1 MPLHL
6 EKTVAGISSSNCLQ
20 PSLSEKGES
29 GNKSLL
35 RANGANFFQPRE
47 NASGHSMFG
56 GNIRSAEFLITNG
69 NPKNIEVRGVERWEG
84 MLLCITTSC
93 NPQHKKRAQ

>member
-1 MPLHL
+1 MRR
-6 EKTVAGISSSNCLQ
+6 GS
-20 PSLSEKGES
+20 S

-35 RANGANFFQPRE
+35 RVNGANFFQPRE

-69 NPKNIEVRGVERWEG
+69 NPKNIEVRFAR
-84 MLLCITTSC
+84 LLCLVMQAAMAESS
-93 NPQHKKRAQ
+93 R